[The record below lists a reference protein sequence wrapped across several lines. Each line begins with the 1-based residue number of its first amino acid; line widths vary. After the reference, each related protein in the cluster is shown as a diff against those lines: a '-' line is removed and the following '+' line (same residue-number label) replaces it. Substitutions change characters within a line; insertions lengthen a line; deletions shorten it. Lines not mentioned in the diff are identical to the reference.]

1 MRKFPPDSWGTSKVK
16 VMEQVKITHLRLE
29 VRLQLDA
36 DLEVLAAL
44 LVERRVQTAR
54 VADLP
59 AQGAVVAL
67 IPAQDAED
75 TDVTSR
81 YLR

>member
-1 MRKFPPDSWGTSKVK
+1 MSYL
-16 VMEQVKITHLRLE
+16 HLE
-29 VRLQLDA
+29 VGLQLDA

-54 VADLP
+54 VAYLP

-75 TDVTSR
+75 ADVTSR
-81 YLR
+81 NLW